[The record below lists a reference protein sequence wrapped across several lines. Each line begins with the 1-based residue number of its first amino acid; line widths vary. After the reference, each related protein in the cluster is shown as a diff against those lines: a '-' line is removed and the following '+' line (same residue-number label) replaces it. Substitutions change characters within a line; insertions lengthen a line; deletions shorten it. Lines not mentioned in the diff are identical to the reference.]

1 MKIMRTLLGSALL
14 CSAIAMPASA
24 QTQANSS
31 LSLDDAITKTITLNP
46 QLRAFGFAM
55 RAQDGRILQAGLRPR
70 PSLTI
75 EVEDALG
82 TGEAQGFSQANAT
95 VSIAWILEGARRQ
108 QRIDVATTGSQVLA
122 SEAQI
127 MRLDAAAQT
136 ARYYTL
142 ALEQQL
148 HREIADAGLQLAQET
163 VAAVERRVQAA
174 STNRADLARAQA
186 DLALRALYREDIDHE
201 ITSARHLLAAQW
213 GDLEPQFDNLSG
225 APLNLPTIEPIDA
238 LLSRIEQNPELEKF
252 LSEQR
257 LQESML
263 RLERTAQN
271 DPWRV
276 SAGLRRMQSSA
287 DFGLVAQVNI
297 PLNFGNRNQGRI
309 EEVKQ
314 TMQQSAAEREAA
326 MVRIQ
331 TQLLHIYLELE
342 HSIHRATT
350 LRDEVVPRFEEALDE
365 IRRAY
370 DLGSASYLER
380 LEVQEELL
388 DARSELAETSIQAH
402 LDLIEIERLTGT
414 RVAQLSPIER
424 GTP

>member
-1 MKIMRTLLGSALL
+1 MKTLGALLGGALL
-14 CSAIAMPASA
+14 LNAIAMPTSA
-24 QTQANSS
+24 QTQASTS
-31 LSLDDAITKTITLNP
+31 LSLDDAITKTITRNP
-46 QLRAFGFAM
+46 QLQAFGFAM
-55 RAQDGRILQAGLRPR
+55 RAQDGRILQAGLKPK
-70 PSLTI
+70 PTLI
-75 EVEDALG
+75 VEVEDALG
-82 TGEAQGFSQANAT
+82 TGAAQGLSQANAT
-95 VSIAWILEGARRQ
+95 VSIAWILEGELRQ
-108 QRIDVATTGSQVLA
+108 QRIDVAMTGSQVLA
-122 SEAQI
+122 SQAQI

-148 HREIADAGLQLAQET
+148 HREIADAGLQLARET
-163 VAAVERRVQAA
+163 VAAVELRVEAA
-174 STNRADLARAQA
+174 STNRAELARAQA
-186 DLALRALYREDIDHE
+186 DLARRALYREDIDHE

-213 GDLEPQFDNLSG
+213 GELEPQFDTLTG
-225 APLNLPTIEPIDA
+225 APLVLPTIEAIDV
-238 LLSRIEQNPELEKF
+238 LLSRIEQNPELDKF

-257 LQESML
+257 LQESIL

-276 SAGLRRMQSSA
+276 SAGLRRIQNSA
-287 DFGLVAQVNI
+287 DFGIVAQVNI

-309 EEVKQ
+309 QEVQ
-314 TMQQSAAEREAA
+314 ETIAQSAAEREAA
-326 MVRIQ
+326 KVRIQ
-331 TQLLHIYLELE
+331 TQLLRIYLELE
-342 HSIHRATT
+342 HSIHRANT
-350 LRDEVVPRFEEALDE
+350 LREEVVPRFEEALVE

-388 DARSELAETSIQAH
+388 LARSDLAETSIQAH

-414 RVAQLSPIER
+414 RVAQLTPIER

>member
-1 MKIMRTLLGSALL
+1 MKTIGTLLGYALL
-14 CSAIAMPASA
+14 LSAITMPAAA
-24 QTQANSS
+24 QTPPSSS
-31 LSLDDAITKTITLNP
+31 LSLEDAITRTITLNP
-46 QLRAFGFAM
+46 QLQAFGFAM
-55 RAQDGRILQAGLRPR
+55 RAQDGRILQAGLRPK
-70 PSLTI
+70 PILSVEL
-75 EVEDALG
+75 EDALG
-82 TGEAQGFSQANAT
+82 TGEARGLSQANAT

-108 QRIDVATTGSQVLA
+108 ERIDVALTGSQVLA
-122 SEAQI
+122 AEAQI

-148 HREIADAGLQLAQET
+148 HREIADAGLQLARET
-163 VAAVERRVQAA
+163 VAAIERRVTVA
-174 STNRADLARAQA
+174 SSNRAELARAQA
-186 DLALRALYREDIDHE
+186 DLARRELYREDIDHE

-213 GDLEPQFDNLSG
+213 GELEPQFDSLEG
-225 APLNLPTIEPIDA
+225 APFELPEIEPIDV
-238 LLSRIEQNPELEKF
+238 LLTRIEQNPELEKF

-257 LQESML
+257 LQESIL

-276 SAGLRRMQSSA
+276 SAGVRRMQSSA
-287 DFGLVAQVNI
+287 DFGLVAQLSI
-297 PLNFGNRNQGRI
+297 PLNLGNRNQGRI
-309 EEVKQ
+309 AEVQ
-314 TMQQSAAEREAA
+314 ETIAQSAAEREAA
-326 MVRIQ
+326 KVRIQ
-331 TQLLHIYLELE
+331 TQLLRIYLELE
-342 HSIHRATT
+342 HSIHRANT
-350 LRDEVVPRFEEALDE
+350 LREQVVPRFEEALDE

-388 DARSELAETSIQAH
+388 NARSDLAETSIQAH

-414 RVAQLSPIER
+414 RVAQLPPIER

>member
-1 MKIMRTLLGSALL
+1 MSTIRILLGGVLL
-14 CSAIAMPASA
+14 MAIPLLGAA
-24 QTQANSS
+24 QTPESTS
-31 LSLDDAITKTITLNP
+31 LSLEQAITKTITLNP
-46 QLRAFGFAM
+46 QLQAYGFAM
-55 RAQDGRILQAGLRPR
+55 RAQDGRILQAGLRPK
-70 PSLTI
+70 PTLI
-75 EVEDALG
+75 VEVEDALG
-82 TGEAQGFSQANAT
+82 TGQARGLSQANAT
-95 VSIAWILEGARRQ
+95 VSIAWILEGALRQ
-108 QRIDVATTGSQVLA
+108 QRIDVAVTGSQVLA
-122 SEAQI
+122 SQAQI

-136 ARYYTL
+136 ARFYTL

-148 HREIADAGLQLAQET
+148 HQEIADAGLRLARET
-163 VAAVERRVQAA
+163 VAAVERRVEAA
-174 STNRADLARAQA
+174 STNRAELARAQA
-186 DLALRALYREDIDHE
+186 DLARRELYREDIDHE

-213 GDLEPQFDNLSG
+213 GELEPRFDTLSG
-225 APLNLPTIEPIDA
+225 VPLDLPTIEPIDV
-238 LLSRIEQNPELEKF
+238 LLARIEQNPELDKF

-257 LQESML
+257 LQESIL

-309 EEVKQ
+309 AEVQ
-314 TMQQSAAEREAA
+314 ETIAQSAAEREAA
-326 MVRIQ
+326 KIRIQ
-331 TQLLHIYLELE
+331 TQLLRIYLELE
-342 HSIHRATT
+342 HSIHRANT
-350 LRDEVVPRFEEALDE
+350 LRDEVVPRYEEALDE

-380 LEVQEELL
+380 LQVQEELL
-388 DARSELAETSIQAH
+388 NAQSDLAETSIQAH

-414 RVAQLSPIER
+414 RVAQLSTFER

>member
-1 MKIMRTLLGSALL
+1 MKTMRTLLASALL
-14 CSAIAMPASA
+14 CSALATNASA
-24 QTQANSS
+24 QTTAGTS
-31 LSLDDAITKTITLNP
+31 LSLEDAITKTITQNP
-46 QLRAFGFAM
+46 QLQAFGFAM
-55 RAQDGRILQAGLRPR
+55 RAQDGRILQAGLRPK
-70 PSLTI
+70 PTLTI
-75 EVEDALG
+75 EVEDAVG
-82 TGEAQGFSQANAT
+82 TGEARGLRQANAT
-95 VSIAWILEGARRQ
+95 VSIAWILEGERRQ
-108 QRIDVATTGSQVLA
+108 ERIDVAMTGSQVLA

-148 HREIADAGLQLAQET
+148 HQVIADAGLQLARET

-174 STNRADLARAQA
+174 STNRAELARAQA
-186 DLALRALYREDIDHE
+186 DLARRALYREDIDHE

-225 APLNLPTIEPIDA
+225 APLELPTIEPIDV
-238 LLSRIEQNPELEKF
+238 LLSRIEQNPELDKF

-257 LQESML
+257 LQESIL
-263 RLERTAQN
+263 RLERTAQS

-276 SAGLRRMQSSA
+276 SAGLRRIQSSA
-287 DFGLVAQVNI
+287 DFGFVAQVNI

-309 EEVKQ
+309 QEVQ
-314 TMQQSAAEREAA
+314 ETMQQSAAEREAA
-326 MVRIQ
+326 KVRIQ
-331 TQLLHIYLELE
+331 TQLLRIYLELE
-342 HSIHRATT
+342 HSIHRANT
-350 LRDEVVPRFEEALDE
+350 LRDDVVPRFEEALEE

-388 DARSELAETSIQAH
+388 SARSDLAETSIQAH

>member
-1 MKIMRTLLGSALL
+1 MKTLGALLGGALL
-14 CSAIAMPASA
+14 LNAIAMPTSA
-24 QTQANSS
+24 QTQASTS
-31 LSLDDAITKTITLNP
+31 LSLDDAITKTITRNP
-46 QLRAFGFAM
+46 QLQAFGFAM
-55 RAQDGRILQAGLRPR
+55 RAQDGRILQAGLKPK
-70 PSLTI
+70 PTLI
-75 EVEDALG
+75 VEVEDALG
-82 TGEAQGFSQANAT
+82 TGAAQGLSQANAT
-95 VSIAWILEGARRQ
+95 VSIAWILEGELRQ
-108 QRIDVATTGSQVLA
+108 QRIDVAITGSQVLA
-122 SEAQI
+122 SQAQI

-148 HREIADAGLQLAQET
+148 HREIADAGLQLARET
-163 VAAVERRVQAA
+163 VAAVELRVEAA
-174 STNRADLARAQA
+174 STNRAELARAQA
-186 DLALRALYREDIDHE
+186 DLARRALYREDIDHE

-213 GDLEPQFDNLSG
+213 GELEPQFDTLTG
-225 APLNLPTIEPIDA
+225 APLVLPTIEAIDV
-238 LLSRIEQNPELEKF
+238 LLSRIEQNPELDKF

-257 LQESML
+257 LQESIL

-276 SAGLRRMQSSA
+276 SAGLRRIQNSA
-287 DFGLVAQVNI
+287 DFGIVAQVNI

-309 EEVKQ
+309 QEVQ
-314 TMQQSAAEREAA
+314 ETIAQSAAEREAA
-326 MVRIQ
+326 KVRIQ
-331 TQLLHIYLELE
+331 TQLLRIYLELE
-342 HSIHRATT
+342 HSIHRANT
-350 LRDEVVPRFEEALDE
+350 LREEVVPRFEEALVE

-388 DARSELAETSIQAH
+388 LARSDLAETSIQAH

-414 RVAQLSPIER
+414 RVAQLTPIER